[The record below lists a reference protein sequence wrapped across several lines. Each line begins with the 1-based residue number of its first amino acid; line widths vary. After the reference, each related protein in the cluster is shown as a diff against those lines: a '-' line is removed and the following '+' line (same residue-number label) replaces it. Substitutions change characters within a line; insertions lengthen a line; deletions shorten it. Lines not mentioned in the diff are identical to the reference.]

1 MTGSNMKLD
10 IIEII
15 GFLTAIL
22 IGLTIAVA
30 IGYAIGEH
38 ETETKNN
45 IEYSSIYDTCIDY
58 KNELY
63 CKVEL
68 FEEDI

>member
-1 MTGSNMKLD
+1 MTGSNMKLEIVD
-10 IIEII
+10 IAGI
-15 GFLTAIL
+15 FVAIL
-22 IGLTIAVA
+22 TGLILAVLL
-30 IGYAIGEH
+30 GYAIGEH
-38 ETETKNN
+38 QTKIKNN
-45 IEYSSIYDTCIDY
+45 IEYSSIYDTCIGY